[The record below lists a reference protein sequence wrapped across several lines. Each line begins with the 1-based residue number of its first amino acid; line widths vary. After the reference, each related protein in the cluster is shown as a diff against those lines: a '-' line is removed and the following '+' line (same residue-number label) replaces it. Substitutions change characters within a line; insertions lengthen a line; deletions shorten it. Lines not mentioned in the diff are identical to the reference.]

1 MRASTLIPLFLGLL
15 LSLAAGFM
23 VFTWMTSSRP
33 QPQAAQAPE
42 TVNIVV
48 AAQPVGK
55 GTKLSEQHL
64 RLAAFLP
71 ESVPAGTFTAPEEL
85 LSRVTSVPLEPGEI
99 ITAARLLDDSVQY
112 GGVSTLI
119 SPGMRAIAVKGNQI
133 LGIAGFIRP
142 GNSVDVLVT
151 IDDERRDKDKAV
163 TKTVLENIRVIATGT
178 ELEKKGDDTETSSV
192 DVYTLE
198 MTPVDAE
205 KLALAATRGTLH
217 FALRNPAD
225 AGTVRTGGTNVPDT
239 LASLTPPPAKKPR
252 SSAPPAVTV
261 ELITGTSRQTMRF
274 AQ

>member
-1 MRASTLIPLFLGLL
+1 MRASTIIPIALGLI

-23 VFTWMTSSRP
+23 VFTWMQGSQKR
-33 QPQAAQAPE
+33 QVVQAPQ
-42 TVNIVV
+42 TVEIIVS
-48 AAQPVGK
+48 AQPIAK
-55 GTKLSEQHL
+55 GTKLTETHL
-64 RLAAFLP
+64 KLASFLP
-71 ESVPAGTFTAPEEL
+71 ETVPAGTFSETTSL
-85 LSRVTSVPLEPGEI
+85 IGRVVATPFEQGEM
-99 ITAARLLDDSVQY
+99 ITAGRLLDDSVQY

-142 GNSVDVLVT
+142 GNRVDVLVT
-151 IDDERRDKDKAV
+151 IDDERRTQDKAV

-178 ELEKKGDDTETSSV
+178 ELEQKGEDKETSSV

-198 MTPVDAE
+198 MEPKDAE

-225 AGTVRTGGTNVPDT
+225 TESIKTKGTNVPDT
-239 LASLTPPPAKKPR
+239 LSSLTPPPPKSRAAKPETK
-252 SSAPPAVTV
+252 V
-261 ELITGTSRQTMRF
+261 EVISGTNRQTMRF